1 MRIIAALLALA
12 LALACAPPAFAQD
25 DEERRRRQQEVEK
38 QQELERKE
46 FFGEPSDEWF
56 IDYGAWIRPGWF
68 FFEDG
73 GDNTIS
79 RFDFDVRVWGDVRWK
94 VHELYVRLSGIYWQY
109 ANEDGPEG
117 DDEEFEGVRGDVV
130 FYQLQLGEALGG
142 PEREWDLS
150 LRAGR
155 QYYRL
160 GSGLVYNNVGDGLT
174 ARGAIGPVEFELFG
188 LRSQPHE
195 DDIDRSRPT
204 ADSQERFFFGGR
216 VALTAIQD
224 HTPWIAV
231 MIERDRRNEDLA
243 FQNFD
248 FDAEYYGAGIRGE
261 LFLDNLFYDVE
272 GWIQRGERFPHLSTS
287 SENVRAWALLVS
299 LQYQFDVQSHPR
311 LEAALMWAS
320 GDENRFRI
328 TNTLFGNLEGT
339 DDEAFLGFGWI
350 QTGYSLAPYLSN
362 LRIFRIGGAI
372 RPLEGVEFLE
382 GTLDHLEVGAMFYHY
397 RKDESDGG
405 ISDPFAGF
413 DSASIGHEF
422 DLYLQWAVFSDLTL
436 SVRYGVF
443 FPGSAYEDDGSRP
456 FFSISTIFSF

>member
-1 MRIIAALLALA
+1 MRTVAALLVLIHAA
-12 LALACAPPAFAQD
+12 PAFAQD
-25 DEERRRRQQEVEK
+25 DEERRRRQQEIEK
-38 QQELERKE
+38 QQELERRE
-46 FFGEPSDEWF
+46 FFGEPSDEWY

-73 GDNTIS
+73 GDNRIS
-79 RFDFDVRVWGDVRWK
+79 RADFDVRVWGDVRWK
-94 VHELYVRLSGIYWQY
+94 VHELYVRLSGLYWQY

-117 DDEEFEGVRGDVV
+117 DDQEFEGPRGDVV
-130 FYQLQLGEALGG
+130 FYQIQLGEALGG
-142 PEREWDLS
+142 PERSWDLVA
-150 LRAGR
+150 RAGR

-160 GSGLVYNNVGDGLT
+160 GGGLVYNNVADGLT
-174 ARGAIGPVEFELFG
+174 LRGSVGPVEFELFG

-204 ADSQERFFFGGR
+204 ADSQERYFFGGK
-216 VALTAIQD
+216 VSLTAIQD

-231 MIERDRRNEDLA
+231 MIERDHKEERPSLT
-243 FQNFD
+243 FQDFE
-248 FDAEYYGAGIRGE
+248 FDADYYGAGIKGQ
-261 LFLDNLFYDVE
+261 LFVDNLFYDVE
-272 GWIQRGERFPHLSTS
+272 GWIQRGERFPHLSNDA
-287 SENVRAWALLVS
+287 EDVEAWALLVS
-299 LQYQFDVQSHPR
+299 LAYQFESTSHPR

-328 TNTLFGNLEGT
+328 TNTLFGNLAGT

-350 QTGYSLAPYLSN
+350 QTGYALAPYLSN
-362 LRIFRIGGAI
+362 LRILKIGGSI

-382 GTLDHLEVGAMFYHY
+382 GSLDRLEIGAAFYHY

-413 DSASIGHEF
+413 DSASIGHEL
-422 DLYLQWAVFSDLTL
+422 DVYLQWAIFSDLSL
-436 SVRYGVF
+436 SLRYGVF
-443 FPGSAYEDDGSRP
+443 FPGSAYDDDGSRP